1 MHINEILNLAVD
13 IEASDIHITV
23 GTPVIMRVDGI
34 LLKITEITD
43 RKQVVD
49 FLNDFPAW
57 KEIID
62 GDMSSSLIKQLF
74 KDNKKHDEYL
84 NKRNYDFA
92 YETDNGLRF
101 RVNSFFQK
109 NNQAVVLRVLPKK
122 IPDIK
127 ELFSFFPE
135 MIITLYRFA
144 QLPYGLV
151 LVTGPTGSGKST
163 TLASLINYI
172 NEKYHK
178 HIITLED
185 PIEYLHFHKN
195 SEVNQR
201 EIGTDVLSF
210 AEGLRAALR
219 EDPDVILVGEMR
231 DPETISTA
239 LEAARTGHLVLS
251 TLHTN
256 TAAETIDRIIN
267 VFPPEQQNNIRIDLA
282 EVLQGVISQQLLKRK
297 EGNGRI
303 LAAEILVV
311 NSSIRALIREGK
323 IHQINSMI
331 QTGKDDGMILMAK
344 SLSELIK
351 KGLITMEAAKEK
363 VSDEKMLGR
372 YFG

>member
-1 MHINEILNLAVD
+1 MHIDEILNLAVK
-13 IEASDIHITV
+13 IGASDIHITV
-23 GTPVIMRVDGI
+23 GTPVTMRLDGT

-43 RKQVVD
+43 KEQVAS
-49 FLNDFPAW
+49 FLNDFPEW

-62 GDMSSSLIKQLF
+62 GNKSAFLVQQLF
-74 KDNKKHDEYL
+74 KDDKKHNEYL
-84 NKRNYDFA
+84 TRKNYDFA
-92 YETDNGLRF
+92 YETDSGLRF

-109 NNQAVVLRVLPKK
+109 NNQAAVLRVLPKQ

-135 MIITLYRFA
+135 MMMTLYRFA

-163 TLASLINYI
+163 TLAALINYI
-172 NEKYHK
+172 NERYRK

-185 PIEYLHFHKN
+185 PIEYVHYHKN
-195 SEVNQR
+195 SIINQR
-201 EIGTDVLSF
+201 EVGTDVLSF
-210 AEGLRAALR
+210 AEGLKAALR

-267 VFPPEQQNNIRIDLA
+267 VFPPEQQNNIRTDLA

-297 EGNGRI
+297 EGNGRV

-323 IHQINSMI
+323 IHQINSAI
-331 QTGKDDGMILMAK
+331 QTGRDEGMILMAK

-363 VSDEKMLGR
+363 IGDEKMLGR

>member
-1 MHINEILNLAVD
+1 MHIDEVLNLAVK
-13 IEASDIHITV
+13 IGASDIHITV
-23 GTPVIMRVDGI
+23 GTPVTMRLDGT

-43 RKQVVD
+43 KEQVAS
-49 FLNDFPAW
+49 FLNDFPEW

-62 GDMSSSLIKQLF
+62 GNKSAFLVQQLF
-74 KDNKKHDEYL
+74 KDDKKHNEYL
-84 NKRNYDFA
+84 TRKNYDFA
-92 YETDNGLRF
+92 YETDSGLRF

-109 NNQAVVLRVLPKK
+109 NNQAAVLRVLPKQ

-135 MIITLYRFA
+135 MMMTLYRFA

-163 TLASLINYI
+163 TLAALINYI
-172 NEKYHK
+172 NERYRK

-185 PIEYLHFHKN
+185 PIEYVHYHKN
-195 SEVNQR
+195 SIINQR
-201 EIGTDVLSF
+201 EVGTDVLSF
-210 AEGLRAALR
+210 AEGLKAALR

-267 VFPPEQQNNIRIDLA
+267 VFPPEQQNNIRTDLA

-297 EGNGRI
+297 EGNGRV

-323 IHQINSMI
+323 IHQINSAI
-331 QTGKDDGMILMAK
+331 QTGRDEGMILMAK

-363 VSDEKMLGR
+363 IGDEKMLGR

>member
-1 MHINEILNLAVD
+1 MHIDEVLNLAVK
-13 IEASDIHITV
+13 IGASDIHITV
-23 GTPVIMRVDGI
+23 GTPVIMRLDGA

-43 RKQVVD
+43 REQVIS
-49 FLNDFPAW
+49 FLNDFPEW
-57 KEIID
+57 KETID
-62 GDMSSSLIKQLF
+62 NNMSSFLIKQLF
-74 KDNKKHDEYL
+74 KDSKKYDEYL

-109 NNQAVVLRVLPKK
+109 NNQAAVLRVLPRR

-135 MIITLYRFA
+135 MMMTLYRFA

-163 TLASLINYI
+163 TLAALINYI
-172 NEKYHK
+172 NERYRK

-185 PIEYLHFHKN
+185 PIEYLHHHKN
-195 SEVNQR
+195 SIINQR
-201 EIGTDVLSF
+201 EVGTDVLSF

-231 DPETISTA
+231 DAETISTA

-267 VFPPEQQNNIRIDLA
+267 VFPPEQQNNIRTDLA
-282 EVLQGVISQQLLKRK
+282 EVLQGVISQQLLKRR
-297 EGNGRI
+297 EGNGRV

-311 NSSIRALIREGK
+311 NSSVRALIREGK
-323 IHQINSMI
+323 IHQINSAI
-331 QTGKDDGMILMAK
+331 QTGRDDGMILMAK

-351 KGLITMEAAKEK
+351 KGLITIEAAKEK
-363 VSDEKMLGR
+363 IGDEKMLGR

>member
-1 MHINEILNLAVD
+1 LYIDEILNLAVA
-13 IEASDIHITV
+13 IGASDIHITV
-23 GTPVIMRVDGI
+23 GTPVMMRLDGT
-34 LLKITEITD
+34 LLKITEITN
-43 RKQVVD
+43 RKETVN
-49 FLNDFPAW
+49 FLNDFPEW
-57 KEIID
+57 KETID
-62 GDMSSSLIKQLF
+62 GNMSSFLIKQLF
-74 KDNKKHDEYL
+74 KEDKKYDEYL
-84 NKRNYDFA
+84 KKRNYDFA
-92 YETDNGLRF
+92 YETESGLRF

-109 NNQAVVLRVLPKK
+109 NNQAVILRALPKK
-122 IPDIK
+122 IPGIK

-135 MIITLYRFA
+135 MMMTLYRFA

-172 NEKYHK
+172 NENYHK

-185 PIEYLHFHKN
+185 PIEYLHFHKK

-201 EIGTDVLSF
+201 EIGADVLSF

-267 VFPPEQQNNIRIDLA
+267 VFPPEQQNNIRTDLA
-282 EVLQGVISQQLLKRK
+282 EVLQGVISQQLLKKK
-297 EGNGRI
+297 EGNGRV

-323 IHQINSMI
+323 IHQINSAI
-331 QTGKDDGMILMAK
+331 QTGRDDGMILMAK

-363 VSDEKMLGR
+363 ISDEKMLGR

>member
-1 MHINEILNLAVD
+1 LHIDEVLNLAVK
-13 IEASDIHITV
+13 IGASDIHITV
-23 GTPVIMRVDGI
+23 GTPVTMRLDGT

-43 RKQVVD
+43 KEQVAS
-49 FLNDFPAW
+49 FLNDFPEW

-62 GDMSSSLIKQLF
+62 GNKSAFLVQQLF
-74 KDNKKHDEYL
+74 KDDKKHNEYL
-84 NKRNYDFA
+84 TRKNYDFA
-92 YETDNGLRF
+92 YETDSGLRF

-109 NNQAVVLRVLPKK
+109 NNQAAVLRVLPKQ

-135 MIITLYRFA
+135 MMMTLYRFA

-163 TLASLINYI
+163 TLAALINYI
-172 NEKYHK
+172 NERYRK

-185 PIEYLHFHKN
+185 PIEYVHYHKN
-195 SEVNQR
+195 SIINQR
-201 EIGTDVLSF
+201 EVGTDVLSF
-210 AEGLRAALR
+210 AEGLKAALR

-267 VFPPEQQNNIRIDLA
+267 VFPPEQQNNIRTDLA

-297 EGNGRI
+297 EGNGRV

-323 IHQINSMI
+323 IHQINSAI
-331 QTGKDDGMILMAK
+331 QTGRDEGMILMAK

-363 VSDEKMLGR
+363 IGDEKMLGR

>member
-1 MHINEILNLAVD
+1 MHIDEILNLAVK
-13 IEASDIHITV
+13 IGASDIHITV
-23 GTPVIMRVDGI
+23 GTPVTMRLDGT

-43 RKQVVD
+43 KEQVAS
-49 FLNDFPAW
+49 FLNDFPEW

-62 GDMSSSLIKQLF
+62 GNKSAFLVQQLF
-74 KDNKKHDEYL
+74 KDDKKHNEYL
-84 NKRNYDFA
+84 TRKNYDFA
-92 YETDNGLRF
+92 YETDSGLRF

-109 NNQAVVLRVLPKK
+109 NNQAAVLRVLPKQ

-135 MIITLYRFA
+135 MMMTLYRFA

-163 TLASLINYI
+163 TLAALINYI
-172 NEKYHK
+172 NERYRK

-185 PIEYLHFHKN
+185 PIEYVHYHKN
-195 SEVNQR
+195 SIINQR
-201 EIGTDVLSF
+201 EVGTDVLSF
-210 AEGLRAALR
+210 AEGLKAALR

-267 VFPPEQQNNIRIDLA
+267 VFPPEQQNNIRTDLA

-297 EGNGRI
+297 EGNGRV

-323 IHQINSMI
+323 IHQINSAI
-331 QTGKDDGMILMAK
+331 QTGRDEGMILMAK

-351 KGLITMEAAKEK
+351 RGLITMEAAKEK
-363 VSDEKMLGR
+363 ISDEKILQR